1 MATTTPSQ
9 TSQQQQQRDEALK
22 DLRIEVVTSP
32 TPFYGAANDGV
43 NSIQSVIA
51 NAFGHQIRD
60 ALFCGMNP
68 GWDTPAGAKAS
79 AARTAEQWKSI
90 TRDKNGD
97 PNTIFVVATVPGHNN
112 LEETAGGGAERKI
125 VGVAKWAQVSD
136 VPGYGNTIH
145 PDLRD
150 ADGKGH
156 NYVAE
161 LYPDSEREQRYI
173 AQAFASLVQRGKE
186 ICQEKAAA
194 FEKGTLQ
201 EGEKPANFHLAL
213 CVVDPEW
220 QRRGISQRL
229 VGWGL
234 DEARRRGGLECSTEA
249 SSMGRGSYM
258 KLGFKPEQ
266 DPPRDIVFEVDDEFK
281 NEGRDPL
288 PPNLFLRTGLLR

>member
-1 MATTTPSQ
+1 MPTTTPPPISQ
-9 TSQQQQQRDEALK
+9 EQRDEALK

-51 NAFGHQIRD
+51 NAFGHQIHD
-60 ALFCGMNP
+60 ALFRGMNP

-79 AARTAEQWKSI
+79 AARTAEQWASI

-97 PNTIFVVATVPGHNN
+97 PNTIFLVATVPGHAK
-112 LEETAGGGAERKI
+112 EERKI

-136 VPGYGNTIH
+136 VPGYGNAIH

-266 DPPRDIVFEVDDEFK
+266 DPPRDIVFVVDDEFK